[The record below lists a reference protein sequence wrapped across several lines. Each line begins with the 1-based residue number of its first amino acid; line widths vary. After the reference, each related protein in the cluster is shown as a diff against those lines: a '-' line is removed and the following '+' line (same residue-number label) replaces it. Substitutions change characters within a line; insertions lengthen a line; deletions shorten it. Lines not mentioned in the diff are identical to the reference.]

1 MSRLRRALYAA
12 IWAVSLAPLTAHAV
26 SIQQAC
32 LIAGRTTDP
41 KVCAC
46 IQAAANRTLSTR
58 DQRLAVTFFS
68 DPDRAQE
75 VRRSDR
81 RRDERFWERYR
92 SFGETAETFC
102 RS

>member
-1 MSRLRRALYAA
+1 MSSLKLTVSAA
-12 IWAVSLAPLTAHAV
+12 IWAVSLAPMTAHAV

-32 LIAGRTTDP
+32 LVAGRTTDP

-46 IQAAANRTLSTR
+46 IQAAANRTLSAR

-68 DPDRAQE
+68 DPERAQE
-75 VRRSDR
+75 VRLSDR